1 MNTRRPSRFLSILL
15 TVSTMA
21 VSTVNFQALPLSAET
36 HPLPVPGQNPAS
48 PTEQPA
54 GELSL
59 VVGKTQIVSSYAPIE
74 SVSVGFA
81 EVAEVQAVS
90 PHEVLV
96 NAKAPGSTSMIIW
109 QQGGGK
115 LLFDVNVRPNPFVA
129 DARVDNVRREIALE
143 LPGQNIAVSSENDAV
158 FLRGTARDLLSVQ
171 RAALIASTAGKVVN
185 LMYVGTPPPEI
196 QILLKVRFASVD
208 RSNLAQLGASL
219 FSTGV
224 GNTIGATGTGQYPS
238 ASLASSGQASAT
250 GAFVLSDILNL
261 FLFNKNINLGT
272 VITALQQKNLVQVLA
287 EPNLLAQ
294 NGKEASFLAGG
305 QVPYP
310 VFQGTTSGGG
320 SITIQ
325 FKEYGVR
332 LDFIPTITPN
342 GNIRLQVAPEVSALD
357 YSNAVT
363 ISGFSVPALTV
374 RRVETEVEL
383 QDGQSFAI
391 GGLLDRSVT
400 KTLSKIPFIGDVP
413 ILGKLFQS
421 RSVTQNNTELIVI
434 VTPQIIRPL
443 PLGAP
448 PMELHYPLPF
458 MSEPGNA
465 VKTPGETVPAPL
477 PPQNQPIPV
486 ETLIDSMRP
495 EKPLGGT
502 SSTQGGSSNTG
513 TSGSSA
519 SAFSAAPA
527 SAVPGAAPAAAPGA
541 APAQP

>member
-1 MNTRRPSRFLSILL
+1 
-15 TVSTMA
+15 MA

-36 HPLPVPGQNPAS
+36 KPIPVPGQNPAS
-48 PTEQPA
+48 PAEQPA

-59 VVGKTQIVSSYAPIE
+59 FVGKTQIVGSYAPIE
-74 SVSVGFA
+74 SVSVGFG

-90 PHEVLV
+90 PHEVMV

-129 DARVDNVRREIALE
+129 DSRVDNVRREIAQE
-143 LPGQNIAVSSENDAV
+143 LPGQDIAVSSENDAI

-185 LMYVGTPPPEI
+185 LMYVGPPPPEI

-208 RSNLAQLGASL
+208 RSNLVQLGQNL
-219 FSTGV
+219 FSTGA
-224 GNTIGATGTGQYPS
+224 GNTLGNIATGQYPS
-238 ASLASSGQASAT
+238 AALPSSPTGQSAT
-250 GAFVLSDILNL
+250 SPFALSEILNI
-261 FLFNKNINLGT
+261 FLFRKDINLGT

-357 YSNAVT
+357 YSNSVT

-421 RSVTQNNTELIVI
+421 KSVTQNNTELIVI

-448 PMELHYPLPF
+448 PMDLHYPLPF

-465 VKTPGETVPAPL
+465 VKTPGETLPAPL

-486 ETLIDSMRP
+486 ESLIDSMRP

-502 SSTQGGSSNTG
+502 GSNQGGSSNTG
-513 TSGSSA
+513 TSGSSV
-519 SAFSAAPA
+519 SPFSAAPA